1 MEFLRINTESEP
13 RIDTDAERTAYPR
26 TGLEI
31 PDDEREAGDVA
42 VEEVDE
48 ESEEPGVTLDDLAD
62 QIRRVGREV
71 FKANRASERNQ
82 ELFESGLEEL
92 RQLAGRVAQAPDASA
107 EAVFQA
113 KASLGKELVEVLD
126 SLEAGVTAAEDLLA
140 RLEEQAAQP
149 EHGLVYRFAAGREL
163 REALRACAAMM
174 RQWHEGQRL
183 LAERLTLALRGSGIR
198 AIEPLGRPFD
208 PALQRAVAVEER
220 SDLPAG
226 MVVGEE
232 RKGYTLD
239 GRVLR
244 YAEVRVTRG

>member
-1 MEFLRINTESEP
+1 MEFLRVNTESEP
-13 RIDTDAERTAYPR
+13 HAIQSAETAAYP
-26 TGLEI
+26 GAGIEFPEDELEA
-31 PDDEREAGDVA
+31 DRE
-42 VEEVDE
+42 VEEAE
-48 ESEEPGVTLDDLAD
+48 EDLEEPGVTIADLAD
-62 QIRRVGREV
+62 EIRRVGREV

-82 ELFESGLEEL
+82 ELFESGLDEL
-92 RQLAGRVAQAPDASA
+92 RQLAGRVAQAPDATT
-107 EAVFQA
+107 EAAFQA
-113 KASLGKELVEVLD
+113 KASLGKELLEVLD
-126 SLEAGVTAAEDLLA
+126 SLEASVTAAEDLLV

-149 EHGLVYRFAAGREL
+149 EHGIVFRFAAGREL
-163 REALRACAAMM
+163 REALRDSVAMM

-183 LAERLTLALRGSGIR
+183 LAERLTLALRAAGIR

-220 SDLPAG
+220 TDLPAG
-226 MVVGEE
+226 TVVGEE